1 MQDQAL
7 KDSVHQF
14 HKAVRRLNM
23 PPHPDFVGW
32 RRTRQQT
39 RAAAAAAASDAD
51 ATADSLEGE
60 SSTAWGMS
68 LTLLA
73 ICAATLPFT
82 RTGRASLRRWRSA
95 RDASRD
101 ASQLRRKVSRAAV
114 EQRPPRVPTS
124 SSVSTG
130 LLPRSCSL
138 SQIDLSLRVDGRG
151 DASALLFADEG
162 KKLAGS
168 RRSLSASDLANVL
181 AVTS

>member
-60 SSTAWGMS
+60 SSTAWGMP

-73 ICAATLPFT
+73 ICAAALPFT

-124 SSVSTG
+124 SSVSTS

-151 DASALLFADEG
+151 DASALLFADDA